1 MASRDKNKHSSRHR
15 THKVKP
21 ASLPR
26 VSLAKRA
33 PVDEAAAPAAK
44 AEKAPVATAEAP
56 KAPARKATK
65 KAAPE
70 AE

>member
-26 VSLAKRA
+26 ISLAKRA
-33 PVDEAAAPAAK
+33 PVAEAAPAAK
-44 AEKAPVATAEAP
+44 AAEASAATAEAP
-56 KAPARKATK
+56 KAPARKTTK